1 MIGDRDS
8 EIKGE
13 PRTDE
18 GQLSPA
24 KHLKRPKGEST
35 RVATLRLA
43 QTRVCK
49 LQSKVLTYH

>member
-13 PRTDE
+13 QGTDE